1 MLQQLN
7 MLRKEMY
14 RGYYILDRFRYH
26 DREEENTKDH
36 QVSNSFAPSK
46 FNPAKRIRFCR
57 TSGQSL
63 QQQLQQVLASLEA
76 TIEDTSEFF
85 MFLNSYPRLNRQPY
99 SMHLVLDKCLFN
111 RQMEMEHIMNFLL
124 KDNTSSNQNP
134 GVLPIIGP
142 SNVGKSTLIEHACND
157 ERVRNHFFQIV
168 CFSDDDLEDA
178 NMVTLRNCGV
188 IKHQNHATGGERIL
202 IIVELIRDIN
212 EGAWRRFFGTTHAL
226 RVKFFT
232 QEAYWYFFKVRT
244 FGSMDAAEHPKL
256 ESIAVD
262 MAMELNGCFMGSN
275 VYSVLLRENFND
287 KFWSMALAGIREFRK
302 LNLLLCGTSYFDDP
316 WQGVG
321 PAYVRRVNKICS
333 RNHVIHKDYKV
344 CSIQNMI
351 HCHTNSAH
359 SEDDVP
365 MVSLQ
370 DFLFGS
376 VKPQGKFNVL
386 AWRSHL
392 PPHYN
397 YIFNCEYLQ
406 NLDGEKKNW
415 FHSQNEYSLVC
426 NPKRACRC
434 YSKLPLLSNEEKIQR
449 LERMLLRLAAAI
461 EEADGRRIL
470 NHGMLRHVNM
480 LRQDM
485 YRGYYIL
492 DSFRFP
498 EAHEEEIMSEN
509 NDKVNY
515 SLALSKFNSAKR
527 ARIPIGTRR
536 HGDRG
541 ELEQVIDNLEIAMA
555 DMVEIFLL
563 LNNYPSIHRQ
573 PYNSYLFMDKCMF
586 GRQMEMEHII
596 NFLLRPE
603 PPNTLSVDNIGVLPI
618 IGLAKVGKS
627 TLVKH
632 VCGDERVCNHF
643 SRILF
648 LTEGDFR
655 EEKSLLTLRDSGEI
669 RHMHT
674 SSSVSSGGERLLVI
688 IELAEDVADDKWTRM
703 CASLRSCISAGSK
716 IIITSRLEK
725 IAKLGTTQPLR
736 LKFLSREAYWYF
748 FKVLAFGSSDPE
760 EHPELASVSMMMF
773 NVYFDHELYKNFTGP
788 FMDLNIMASLIQ
800 ATFYE
805 GNWLSLH
812 ARTRGYFLL
821 RRGLGDDFELK
832 TKCVPIPKKNAVVQQ
847 YCVISDYCRVG
858 VAHEE
863 DQEVPKIDMQDVLS
877 GRVAPDGRF
886 DIVLWR
892 SHLPPYYSYI
902 YSFAMASRVLS
913 TIGSM
918 DGDASSPPM
927 SALDPV
933 PLWSQS
939 LSTC

>member
-1 MLQQLN
+1 MGK
-7 MLRKEMY
+7 RKIGFIPRMNTLLSA
-14 RGYYILDRFRYH
+14 IL
-26 DREEENTKDH
+26 
-36 QVSNSFAPSK
+36 
-46 FNPAKRIRFCR
+46 
-57 TSGQSL
+57 
-63 QQQLQQVLASLEA
+63 
-76 TIEDTSEFF
+76 
-85 MFLNSYPRLNRQPY
+85 
-99 SMHLVLDKCLFN
+99 
-111 RQMEMEHIMNFLL
+111 
-124 KDNTSSNQNP
+124 
-134 GVLPIIGP
+134 
-142 SNVGKSTLIEHACND
+142 
-157 ERVRNHFFQIV
+157 
-168 CFSDDDLEDA
+168 
-178 NMVTLRNCGV
+178 
-188 IKHQNHATGGERIL
+188 GE
-202 IIVELIRDIN
+202 
-212 EGAWRRFFGTTHAL
+212 
-226 RVKFFT
+226 
-232 QEAYWYFFKVRT
+232 
-244 FGSMDAAEHPKL
+244 
-256 ESIAVD
+256 
-262 MAMELNGCFMGSN
+262 
-275 VYSVLLRENFND
+275 
-287 KFWSMALAGIREFRK
+287 LAGRSF
-302 LNLLLCGTSYFDDP
+302 S
-316 WQGVG
+316 
-321 PAYVRRVNKICS
+321 
-333 RNHVIHKDYKV
+333 
-344 CSIQNMI
+344 
-351 HCHTNSAH
+351 
-359 SEDDVP
+359 
-365 MVSLQ
+365 
-370 DFLFGS
+370 FL
-376 VKPQGKFNVL
+376 
-386 AWRSHL
+386 
-392 PPHYN
+392 
-397 YIFNCEYLQ
+397 I
-406 NLDGEKKNW
+406 D
-415 FHSQNEYSLVC
+415 
-426 NPKRACRC
+426 RC

-470 NHGMLRHVNM
+470 NHGMLRHINM

-498 EAHEEEIMSEN
+498 EAHEEIMSEN
-509 NDKVNY
+509 NDKVSY

-541 ELEQVIDNLEIAMA
+541 ELKQVIDNLEIAMA
-555 DMVEIFLL
+555 DMVEFFLL

-748 FKVLAFGSSDPE
+748 FKVLAFGSSDTK

-812 ARTRGYFLL
+812 AHTRGYFLL
-821 RRGLGDDFELK
+821 RRGLGNDFELK

-902 YSFAMASRVLS
+902 YSCEIHEYR
-913 TIGSM
+913 
-918 DGDASSPPM
+918 P
-927 SALDPV
+927 ALA
-933 PLWSQS
+933 
-939 LSTC
+939 TCKMELRQKRKT

>member
-1 MLQQLN
+1 MGK
-7 MLRKEMY
+7 RKIGFIPRMNTLLSA
-14 RGYYILDRFRYH
+14 IL
-26 DREEENTKDH
+26 
-36 QVSNSFAPSK
+36 
-46 FNPAKRIRFCR
+46 
-57 TSGQSL
+57 
-63 QQQLQQVLASLEA
+63 
-76 TIEDTSEFF
+76 
-85 MFLNSYPRLNRQPY
+85 
-99 SMHLVLDKCLFN
+99 
-111 RQMEMEHIMNFLL
+111 
-124 KDNTSSNQNP
+124 
-134 GVLPIIGP
+134 
-142 SNVGKSTLIEHACND
+142 
-157 ERVRNHFFQIV
+157 
-168 CFSDDDLEDA
+168 
-178 NMVTLRNCGV
+178 
-188 IKHQNHATGGERIL
+188 GE
-202 IIVELIRDIN
+202 
-212 EGAWRRFFGTTHAL
+212 
-226 RVKFFT
+226 
-232 QEAYWYFFKVRT
+232 
-244 FGSMDAAEHPKL
+244 
-256 ESIAVD
+256 
-262 MAMELNGCFMGSN
+262 
-275 VYSVLLRENFND
+275 
-287 KFWSMALAGIREFRK
+287 LAGRSF
-302 LNLLLCGTSYFDDP
+302 S
-316 WQGVG
+316 
-321 PAYVRRVNKICS
+321 
-333 RNHVIHKDYKV
+333 
-344 CSIQNMI
+344 
-351 HCHTNSAH
+351 
-359 SEDDVP
+359 
-365 MVSLQ
+365 
-370 DFLFGS
+370 FL
-376 VKPQGKFNVL
+376 
-386 AWRSHL
+386 
-392 PPHYN
+392 
-397 YIFNCEYLQ
+397 I
-406 NLDGEKKNW
+406 D
-415 FHSQNEYSLVC
+415 
-426 NPKRACRC
+426 RC

-449 LERMLLRLAAAI
+449 LERMLHRLAAAI

-470 NHGMLRHVNM
+470 NHGMLRHINI

-509 NDKVNY
+509 NDKVSY

-555 DMVEIFLL
+555 DMVEFFLL

-603 PPNTLSVDNIGVLPI
+603 PPNTLSVDNLGVLPI
-618 IGLAKVGKS
+618 IGPAKVGKS

-688 IELAEDVADDKWTRM
+688 IELAEDVADDKWTMM

-748 FKVLAFGSSDPE
+748 FKVLAFGSSDPK

-812 ARTRGYFLL
+812 AHTRSYFLL

-832 TKCVPIPKKNAVVQQ
+832 TKCVPIPKKNTVVQQ

-863 DQEVPKIDMQDVLS
+863 DQKVPKIDMQDVLS

-886 DIVLWR
+886 DVVLWR

-902 YSFAMASRVLS
+902 YSCEIHEYRPVL
-913 TIGSM
+913 
-918 DGDASSPPM
+918 A
-927 SALDPV
+927 
-933 PLWSQS
+933 
-939 LSTC
+939 TCKMELRQKRKKIRLN